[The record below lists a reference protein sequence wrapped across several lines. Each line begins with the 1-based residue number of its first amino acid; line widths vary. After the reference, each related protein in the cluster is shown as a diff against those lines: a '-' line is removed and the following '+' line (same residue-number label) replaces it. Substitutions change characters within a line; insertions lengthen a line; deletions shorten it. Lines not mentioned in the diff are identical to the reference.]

1 MDKNQIRNIVRQMD
15 YSKSEIEID
24 LLTDNIKDNIDNQLY
39 DFSLY
44 RKDIFTQQ
52 GKKELYIVI
61 RIYLQKLLCVNI

>member
-52 GKKELYIVI
+52 GKKRIVYSYPNFI
-61 RIYLQKLLCVNI
+61 MVS